1 MNVWVKRAIAAI
13 VIIAVGVLVVRYHR
27 EVFAFLSDSEAVE
40 AWVVQL
46 GPLGPLGVIALN
58 AIQVIIAFIP
68 GYVMQLVAGFLYGW
82 PMGAVYATVGMLIG
96 GFIAVALARV
106 FGRPLVIR
114 MVGEKRLDRWEHV
127 ARLDSLA
134 LWFILMLAP
143 FGDVPYY
150 IAGLTSL
157 AIWKIIAI
165 AAFVRTPSVIVA
177 VLVGSGAISWRSPWV
192 LGAFGVLVVFALLAL
207 RYQSN
212 IERWVDEKLLP
223 LAMRLTSGRARKS
236 PQETDGLDAGEGRG
250 DPAPTLKLV
259 LNVPEPQEHDPT
271 PS

>member
-1 MNVWVKRAIAAI
+1 MVAV
-13 VIIAVGVLVVRYHR
+13 IAVGALVVRYNR
-27 EVFAFLSDSEAVE
+27 EVLAFLGDEAAIQ
-40 AWVVQL
+40 AWVIRL

-82 PMGAVYATVGMLIG
+82 PMGAVYATIGMLIG
-96 GFIAVALARV
+96 GVIAVTLARI

-114 MVGEKRLDRWEHV
+114 MVGEKRVDRWERV

-165 AAFVRTPSVIVA
+165 AAFVRTPSVILA
-177 VLVGSGAISWRSPWV
+177 VLVGSGAVSWRSPWV
-192 LGAFGVLVVFALLAL
+192 IGAFAVMFVIALIAL
-207 RYQSN
+207 RYQSR
-212 IERWVDEKLLP
+212 IERWVDETLLTVVLRWTSKRAP
-223 LAMRLTSGRARKS
+223 LP
-236 PQETDGLDAGEGRG
+236 PQET
-250 DPAPTLKLV
+250 
-259 LNVPEPQEHDPT
+259 QEHDPT
-271 PS
+271 LP

>member
-1 MNVWVKRAIAAI
+1 MVAV
-13 VIIAVGVLVVRYHR
+13 IAVGALVVRYNR
-27 EVFAFLSDSEAVE
+27 EVLAFLGDEAAIQ
-40 AWVVQL
+40 AWVIRL

-82 PMGAVYATVGMLIG
+82 PMGAVYATIGMLIG
-96 GFIAVALARV
+96 GVIAVTLARI

-114 MVGEKRLDRWEHV
+114 MVGEKRVDRWERV

-165 AAFVRTPSVIVA
+165 AAFVRTPSVILA
-177 VLVGSGAISWRSPWV
+177 VLVGSGAVSWRSPWV
-192 LGAFGVLVVFALLAL
+192 IGAFAVMFVIALIAL
-207 RYQSN
+207 RYQSH
-212 IERWVDEKLLP
+212 IERWVDETLLTVVLRWTSKRAP
-223 LAMRLTSGRARKS
+223 LP
-236 PQETDGLDAGEGRG
+236 PQET
-250 DPAPTLKLV
+250 
-259 LNVPEPQEHDPT
+259 QEHDPT
-271 PS
+271 LP

>member
-1 MNVWVKRAIAAI
+1 MNVWLKRVLAVVTVIALGAL
-13 VIIAVGVLVVRYHR
+13 VLRYNR
-27 EVFAFLSDSEAVE
+27 EVLAFVGDEAAVR
-40 AWVVQL
+40 AWVIQL

-96 GFIAVALARV
+96 GFVAVVLARV

-114 MVGEKRLDRWEHV
+114 MVGAKRVDRWERV

-165 AAFVRTPSVIVA
+165 AAFVRTPSVILA
-177 VLVGSGAISWRSPWV
+177 VLVGSGAVSWRSPWV
-192 LGAFGVLVVFALLAL
+192 IGAFAVMLAIALIAL
-207 RYQSN
+207 RYQN
-212 IERWVDEKLLP
+212 HIERWVDEKLLTVV
-223 LAMRLTSGRARKS
+223 LRWTSGRAS
-236 PQETDGLDAGEGRG
+236 LPPQETH
-250 DPAPTLKLV
+250 
-259 LNVPEPQEHDPT
+259 EHDPT
-271 PS
+271 LP

>member
-1 MNVWVKRAIAAI
+1 MNVWLKRALAVVA
-13 VIIAVGVLVVRYHR
+13 VIAVGALVVRYNR
-27 EVFAFLSDSEAVE
+27 EVLAFLGDEAAVQ
-40 AWVVQL
+40 AWVIRL
-46 GPLGPLGVIALN
+46 GPLGPLGIIALN

-96 GFIAVALARV
+96 GFIAVMLARV

-114 MVGEKRLDRWEHV
+114 MVGEKRVDRWERV

-165 AAFVRTPSVIVA
+165 AAFVRTPSVILA
-177 VLVGSGAISWRSPWV
+177 VLVGSGAVSWRSPWV
-192 LGAFGVLVVFALLAL
+192 IGAFAVMVVIALIAL
-207 RYQSN
+207 RYQSH
-212 IERWVDEKLLP
+212 IERWVDETLLAVVLRWTSRRAP
-223 LAMRLTSGRARKS
+223 LP
-236 PQETDGLDAGEGRG
+236 PQET
-250 DPAPTLKLV
+250 
-259 LNVPEPQEHDPT
+259 QEHDPT
-271 PS
+271 LP

>member
-1 MNVWVKRAIAAI
+1 MNVWVKRILAVVA
-13 VIIAVGVLVVRYHR
+13 VLAVGALIVRYNR
-27 EVFAFLSDSEAVE
+27 EVLAFLSDEAAVQ
-40 AWVVQL
+40 AWVIQL

-82 PMGAVYATVGMLIG
+82 PMGAVYSTVGMLIG
-96 GFIAVALARV
+96 GFIAVLLARI

-114 MVGEKRLDRWEHV
+114 MVGEKRVDRWEHV

-134 LWFILMLAP
+134 IWFILMLAP

-165 AAFVRTPSVIVA
+165 AAFVRTPSVILA
-177 VLVGSGAISWRSPWV
+177 VLVGSGAVSWRSPWV
-192 LGAFGVLVVFALLAL
+192 IGGFGVMVVIALIAL
-207 RYQSN
+207 RYQSH
-212 IERWVDEKLLP
+212 IERWVDERLLTVV
-223 LAMRLTSGRARKS
+223 LRWSSSRAPIK
-236 PQETDGLDAGEGRG
+236 PQET
-250 DPAPTLKLV
+250 
-259 LNVPEPQEHDPT
+259 QEHDPT
-271 PS
+271 LP

>member
-1 MNVWVKRAIAAI
+1 MNVWLKRALAVVA
-13 VIIAVGVLVVRYHR
+13 VIAVGALVVRYNR
-27 EVFAFLSDSEAVE
+27 EVLAFLGDEAAVQ
-40 AWVVQL
+40 AWVIRL

-96 GFIAVALARV
+96 GFIAVMLARV

-114 MVGEKRLDRWEHV
+114 MVGEKRVDRWERV

-165 AAFVRTPSVIVA
+165 AAFVRTPSVILA
-177 VLVGSGAISWRSPWV
+177 VLVGSGAVSWRSPWV
-192 LGAFGVLVVFALLAL
+192 IGAFAVMFVIALIAL
-207 RYQSN
+207 RYQSH
-212 IERWVDEKLLP
+212 IERWVDETLLTVVLRWTSKRAP
-223 LAMRLTSGRARKS
+223 LP
-236 PQETDGLDAGEGRG
+236 PQET
-250 DPAPTLKLV
+250 
-259 LNVPEPQEHDPT
+259 QEHDPT
-271 PS
+271 LP

>member
-1 MNVWVKRAIAAI
+1 MLPGECISHRSTRAANKRIIGPMNVWVKRALAAGA
-13 VIIAVGVLVVRYHR
+13 IIAVGVLIIMYHR
-27 EVFAFLSDSEAVE
+27 EVIAFLSDEAAVQ
-40 AWVVQL
+40 AWVVKL
-46 GPLGPLGVIALN
+46 GPLGPLGIVALN

-68 GYVMQLVAGFLYGW
+68 GYIMQLAAGFMYGW
-82 PMGAVYATVGMLIG
+82 PMGAVYGTVGMLIG
-96 GFIAVALARV
+96 GFAAVALARV

-114 MVGEKRLDRWEHV
+114 MVGEKRVARWEHV

-165 AAFVRTPSVIVA
+165 AAFVRTPSVVVA

-192 LGAFGVLVVFALLAL
+192 IGAFGVLVVIALLAL

-223 LAMRLTSGRARKS
+223 IAMRLTSRRAPVQ
-236 PQETDGLDAGEGRG
+236 PQESI
-250 DPAPTLKLV
+250 
-259 LNVPEPQEHDPT
+259 EHDPT
-271 PS
+271 LT

>member
-1 MNVWVKRAIAAI
+1 MNVWVKRALAAGA
-13 VIIAVGVLVVRYHR
+13 VVAVGVLVVMYHR
-27 EVFAFLSDSEAVE
+27 EVIAFLSDQAAVE
-40 AWVVQL
+40 AWVIEL

-58 AIQVIIAFIP
+58 AIQVVIAFIP
-68 GYVMQLVAGFLYGW
+68 GYLMQLVAGFLYGW
-82 PMGAVYATVGMLIG
+82 PMGAIYGTAGMLIG
-96 GFIAVALARV
+96 GFVAVALARV

-114 MVGEKRLDRWEHV
+114 MVGEKRVDRWEHV

-165 AAFVRTPSVIVA
+165 AAFVRTPSFIVA

-192 LGAFGVLVVFALLAL
+192 IGAFGVLVVIALLAL
-207 RYQSN
+207 RFQSN

-223 LAMRLTSGRARKS
+223 VAMRLTSRQARS
-236 PQETDGLDAGEGRG
+236 APVQPQESI
-250 DPAPTLKLV
+250 
-259 LNVPEPQEHDPT
+259 EHDPT

>member
-1 MNVWVKRAIAAI
+1 MNVWLKRALAVGA
-13 VIIAVGVLVVRYHR
+13 VIAVGALVVRYHR
-27 EVFAFLSDSEAVE
+27 EVYAFLSDEAAVE

-58 AIQVIIAFIP
+58 AIQVVIAFIP

-82 PMGAVYATVGMLIG
+82 PMGAVYGTLGMLIG
-96 GFIAVALARV
+96 GFIAVALARF

-114 MVGEKRLDRWEHV
+114 MVGEKRVDRWEHV

-165 AAFVRTPSVIVA
+165 AAFVRTPSVILA
-177 VLVGSGAISWRSPWV
+177 VLVGSGALSWQSPWV
-192 LGAFGVLVVFALLAL
+192 IGTGIVLVAIALLAL
-207 RYQSN
+207 RFQGN
-212 IERWVDEKLLP
+212 IELWVDEKLLP
-223 LAMRLTSGRARKS
+223 RVLRWTGGRAPVQPLEAGAALS
-236 PQETDGLDAGEGRG
+236 ADGWS
-250 DPAPTLKLV
+250 DPAPARPLIV
-259 LNVPEPQEHDPT
+259 NVPESGEHDPT

>member
-1 MNVWVKRAIAAI
+1 MNVWLKRA
-13 VIIAVGVLVVRYHR
+13 LVVIAILVVGFLAIRYHR
-27 EVFAFLSDSEAVE
+27 AVLDFLGDKAAVE
-40 AWVVQL
+40 AWIVRL

-58 AIQVIIAFIP
+58 AVQVIIAFIP

-82 PMGAVYATVGMLIG
+82 PMGAVYATIGMLIG
-96 GFIAVALARV
+96 GVIAVVLARV

-114 MVGEKRLDRWEHV
+114 MVGEKRLERWEHV

-157 AIWKIIAI
+157 AVWKIIAI

-177 VLVGSGAISWRSPWV
+177 VLVGAGVISWRSPWV
-192 LGAFGVLVVFALLAL
+192 IVGAGVLVVIALLAL
-207 RYQSN
+207 RYQTH
-212 IERWVDEKLLP
+212 IERWVDERLLP
-223 LAMRLTSGRARKS
+223 AVVRLTSGRPPAP
-236 PQETDGLDAGEGRG
+236 PQEA
-250 DPAPTLKLV
+250 
-259 LNVPEPQEHDPT
+259 QEHDPT
-271 PS
+271 LP

>member
-1 MNVWVKRAIAAI
+1 MNVWLKRALAVVA
-13 VIIAVGVLVVRYHR
+13 VIAVGALVVRYNR
-27 EVFAFLSDSEAVE
+27 EVLAFLGDEAAVQ
-40 AWVVQL
+40 AWVIRL
-46 GPLGPLGVIALN
+46 GPLGPLGIIALN

-96 GFIAVALARV
+96 GFIAVMLARV

-114 MVGEKRLDRWEHV
+114 MVGEKRVDRWERV

-165 AAFVRTPSVIVA
+165 AAFVRTPSVILA
-177 VLVGSGAISWRSPWV
+177 VLVGSGAVSWRSPWV
-192 LGAFGVLVVFALLAL
+192 IGAFAVMFVIALIAL
-207 RYQSN
+207 RYQSH
-212 IERWVDEKLLP
+212 IERWVDETLLTVVLRWTSKRAP
-223 LAMRLTSGRARKS
+223 LP
-236 PQETDGLDAGEGRG
+236 PQET
-250 DPAPTLKLV
+250 
-259 LNVPEPQEHDPT
+259 QEHDPT
-271 PS
+271 LP

>member
-1 MNVWVKRAIAAI
+1 MNVWLKRALAVVA
-13 VIIAVGVLVVRYHR
+13 VIAVGALVVRYNR
-27 EVFAFLSDSEAVE
+27 EVLAFLGDEAAVQ
-40 AWVVQL
+40 AWVIRL

-96 GFIAVALARV
+96 GFIAVMLARV

-114 MVGEKRLDRWEHV
+114 MVGEKRVDRWERV

-165 AAFVRTPSVIVA
+165 AAFVRTPSVILA
-177 VLVGSGAISWRSPWV
+177 VLVGSGAVSWRSPWV
-192 LGAFGVLVVFALLAL
+192 IGAFAVMFVIALIAL
-207 RYQSN
+207 RYQSR
-212 IERWVDEKLLP
+212 IERWVDETLLTVVLRWTSKRAP
-223 LAMRLTSGRARKS
+223 LP
-236 PQETDGLDAGEGRG
+236 PQET
-250 DPAPTLKLV
+250 
-259 LNVPEPQEHDPT
+259 QEHDPT
-271 PS
+271 LP